1 MNKIIKHS
9 SLCSISI
16 SQKILFLFLIFLSS
30 SITRATII
38 NNLEDRDKEF
48 IIATDLLLTIKEK
61 HTNNTIIHETHR
73 HIAHQ
78 RAEQAQ
84 IQIRNYID
92 QAKESRV
99 YIDNIIKNMHN
110 KFENKLDELVKD
122 EGSIVGYKR
131 VSSSPSLTTTTSDT
145 SSSQHTGGNKM
156 DTLAEEA
163 EIEIIND
170 LKVDIVKMSSARVP
184 KDLIMNH
191 ILAKYPHYSR
201 SKANGIIVDAHIES
215 GHAQPKR
222 DDLGTLVYLQLM
234 YIRVYY
240 TTLYFLHTRTYS
252 YV

>member
-1 MNKIIKHS
+1 MNNIIKRS
-9 SLCSISI
+9 SLYFLSTS
-16 SQKILFLFLIFLSS
+16 KFLFLFVIFLSLS
-30 SITRATII
+30 TTNATVI
-38 NNLEDRDKEF
+38 NNREDRDKEF

-61 HTNNTIIHETHR
+61 HANNTVIHETHR

-84 IQIRNYID
+84 IQIRNNLD

-99 YIDNIIKNMHN
+99 YIDKIINNIHN
-110 KFENKLDELVKD
+110 KFEHKLDELVKD
-122 EGSIVGYKR
+122 EGSIIGYKR
-131 VSSSPSLTTTTSDT
+131 VSSSSSDTTSS

-163 EIEIIND
+163 EEEIINN

-222 DDLGTLVYLQLM
+222 DDLGKLVYVTLCIYASC
-234 YIRVYY
+234 YIRWEA
-240 TTLYFLHTRTYS
+240 
-252 YV
+252 